1 MKPNFN
7 FKYYKEDRL
16 ILAVV
21 ILYLLIEFLVNLA
34 IELLAYRQLS
44 YYRFYPS
51 VMLMAILFGLINS
64 YLDKSPVLWWFFMKT
79 PLIKGYYEGYITYV
93 LDNVTEKKK
102 CSVKIFQTPSKIKV
116 HTSFWNEDED
126 KNKIEET
133 KTYSESTVEE
143 FFENHSDIFELHFY
157 YSNGGNLN
165 STIPV
170 RRGYN
175 VLKYNKKTKKFGG
188 FYFSQNSK
196 SQGSGGKMSITFK
209 RKI

>member
-1 MKPNFN
+1 MPGSGQNPCSESNRF
-7 FKYYKEDRL
+7 E
-16 ILAVV
+16 ISLAD
-21 ILYLLIEFLVNLA
+21 LTAAKQERNA
-34 IELLAYRQLS
+34 Q
-44 YYRFYPS
+44 
-51 VMLMAILFGLINS
+51 G
-64 YLDKSPVLWWFFMKT
+64 W
-79 PLIKGYYEGYITYV
+79 PLTVPFTYV